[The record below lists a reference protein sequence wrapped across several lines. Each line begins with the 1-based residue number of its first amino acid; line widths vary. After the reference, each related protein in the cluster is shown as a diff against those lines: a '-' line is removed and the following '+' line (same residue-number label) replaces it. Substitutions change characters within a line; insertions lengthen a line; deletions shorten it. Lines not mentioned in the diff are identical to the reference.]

1 MKEIVVKKNDSGQ
14 RLDRFLTKSFGSL
27 PQALMYK
34 YIRTKRIKL
43 NGKRAEISTRLNEGD
58 LLQLYINDD
67 LLAPAKPKYDFLS
80 APVRLDIIYEDE
92 NILLVNKPEGLVVH
106 PDKVEYRD
114 TLIMRIQHYLYDK
127 GEFKPDD
134 EASFKPA
141 LVNRIDRN
149 TGGIVIAAK
158 TAEALRVLNE
168 KLKNREL
175 DKYYLC
181 IVHGVP
187 KRKHDILVGQL
198 EKDGDTNTVA
208 VSNRRT
214 ESSRTIRTEYT
225 AIASAGGYSLVK
237 IKLLTGRTH
246 QIRAHMASIGHPLLG
261 DGKYGVNKADRKRG
275 FEHQAL
281 WSYRLKFA
289 FDSNAGALE
298 YLNGREFT
306 VKRIWFV
313 EELFPSVDISSL

>member
-27 PQALMYK
+27 PQTLMYK

-149 TGGIVIAAK
+149 TGGIVIASK

-225 AIASAGGYSLVK
+225 VIASAGGYSLVK

-298 YLNGREFT
+298 YLNGREFM

>member
-127 GEFKPDD
+127 GESTQK
-134 EASFKPA
+134 ELAGYLNCSPA
-141 LVNRIDRN
+141 AVAVSIKRLERKGLLEKRVDNTDMRYNKITLTEEGKKRAVAARAGLDRIDRRCFDGFSQDELD
-149 TGGIVIAAK
+149 T
-158 TAEALRVLNE
+158 
-168 KLKNREL
+168 LKNF
-175 DKYYLC
+175 Y
-181 IVHGVP
+181 
-187 KRKHDILVGQL
+187 
-198 EKDGDTNTVA
+198 
-208 VSNRRT
+208 
-214 ESSRTIRTEYT
+214 
-225 AIASAGGYSLVK
+225 
-237 IKLLTGRTH
+237 
-246 QIRAHMASIGHPLLG
+246 
-261 DGKYGVNKADRKRG
+261 
-275 FEHQAL
+275 
-281 WSYRLKFA
+281 
-289 FDSNAGALE
+289 
-298 YLNGREFT
+298 
-306 VKRIWFV
+306 
-313 EELFPSVDISSL
+313 

>member
-1 MKEIVVKKNDSGQ
+1 
-14 RLDRFLTKSFGSL
+14 
-27 PQALMYK
+27 MYK

-208 VSNRRT
+208 VSNHRT

-225 AIASAGGYSLVK
+225 VIASAGGYSLVK

>member
-1 MKEIVVKKNDSGQ
+1 
-14 RLDRFLTKSFGSL
+14 
-27 PQALMYK
+27 
-34 YIRTKRIKL
+34 
-43 NGKRAEISTRLNEGD
+43 
-58 LLQLYINDD
+58 
-67 LLAPAKPKYDFLS
+67 
-80 APVRLDIIYEDE
+80 
-92 NILLVNKPEGLVVH
+92 
-106 PDKVEYRD
+106 
-114 TLIMRIQHYLYDK
+114 MRIQHYLYDK

-187 KRKHDILVGQL
+187 KRKHYILVGQL

-225 AIASAGGYSLVK
+225 VIASAGGYSLVK

-298 YLNGREFT
+298 YLNGREFM